1 MRKSLFTFGLLASSM
16 VMLGITPFLNQNNSF
31 SNTVMAQ
38 GYDNYYGDS
47 SYSKY
52 PTDDKQYEC
61 RTGPFEG
68 FFVSSVEFCDAKHV
82 KKDKDRDRDDNRT
95 GTQGPPGPAGPQG
108 IQGPPGATGATG
120 PSGLSTINS
129 TNLYLV
135 FGNISST
142 TTFAEISSVATCDP
156 GDVVHEGGHTI
167 NNNGNTT
174 RVEFS
179 GPDADATIYRYVVA
193 GDNISIRA
201 HAFCFDNPPAHIP

>member
-1 MRKSLFTFGLLASSM
+1 MHKSTVITFGLLASSL
-16 VMLGITPFLNQNNSF
+16 VMLAVMPLFNNNAAF
-31 SNTVMAQ
+31 AQ
-38 GYDNYYGDS
+38 GYETYGDS
-47 SYSKY
+47 SYSTY

-61 RTGPFEG
+61 RTGSFEG
-68 FFVSSVEFCDAKHV
+68 FFTSSVEFCDVKHD
-82 KKDKDRDRDDNRT
+82 KKDIDRDRNDNRT
-95 GTQGPPGPAGPQG
+95 GTQGPPGPVGPAGPQG

-135 FGNISST
+135 LGNISST
-142 TTFAEISSVATCDP
+142 TTFAEISSVVTCDP

-179 GPDADATIYRYVVA
+179 GPDADGTIYRYVVA
-193 GDNISIRA
+193 GDNILIRA

>member
-1 MRKSLFTFGLLASSM
+1 M
-16 VMLGITPFLNQNNSF
+16 QNRSI
-31 SNTVMAQ
+31 Q
-38 GYDNYYGDS
+38 
-47 SYSKY
+47 
-52 PTDDKQYEC
+52 
-61 RTGPFEG
+61 G

-95 GTQGPPGPAGPQG
+95 GTQGSPGPAGQQG
-108 IQGPPGATGATG
+108 IQGTPGATGATG

-135 FGNISST
+135 FGPISNT

-156 GDVVHEGGHTI
+156 GDVVYEGGHTI

-193 GDNISIRA
+193 GDNILIRA

>member
-1 MRKSLFTFGLLASSM
+1 
-16 VMLGITPFLNQNNSF
+16 VNNSITLLLLMGSLIMLAVTPTVNIF
-31 SNTVMAQ
+31 SNAMAQ
-38 GYDNYYGDS
+38 EYDKSGDS
-47 SYSKY
+47 SYSQI
-52 PTDDKQYEC
+52 PTDDKKYEC
-61 RTGPFEG
+61 QTGPFEG
-68 FFVSSVEFCDAKHV
+68 FFVGSVEFCKHV
-82 KKDKDRDRDDNRT
+82 KLDDRKDNNRT
-95 GTQGPPGPAGPQG
+95 GTQGPPGPPGPAGPQG

-135 FGNISST
+135 IGNISST
-142 TTFAEISSVATCDP
+142 IPFAEISSIATCDP
-156 GDVVHEGGHTI
+156 GDVVYEGGHTL

-193 GDNISIRA
+193 GDNIFIRA